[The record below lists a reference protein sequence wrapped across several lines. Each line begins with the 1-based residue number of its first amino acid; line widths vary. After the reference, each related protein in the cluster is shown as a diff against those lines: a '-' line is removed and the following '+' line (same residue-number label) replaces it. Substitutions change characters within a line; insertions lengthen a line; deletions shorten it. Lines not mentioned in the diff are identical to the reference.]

1 MVIGGAMLGRAAVW
15 IFKKIVKG
23 LVFVVTKVRAIF
35 KRESDE

>member
-1 MVIGGAMLGRAAVW
+1 MLGKVTVW
-15 IFKKIVKG
+15 IFRQIVKG